1 MGQAKL
7 RGTYDERAA
16 ISRQTARAKF
26 PSSVQCNNC
35 QADLMEIESMDVR
48 GMPGM
53 RLAGA
58 ARCESCT
65 HTTWILD
72 GTPEALSNFQ
82 DFMNRV
88 HGEEAKVGAVVK
100 PTS

>member
-1 MGQAKL
+1 
-7 RGTYDERAA
+7 
-16 ISRQTARAKF
+16 
-26 PSSVQCNNC
+26 
-35 QADLMEIESMDVR
+35 
-48 GMPGM
+48 M